1 MRLTVL
7 GRFGPFPPPG
17 GACSGY
23 LVESGDTR
31 LLLDCGSGV
40 IANLRRVCPAAG
52 LTGVVVSHWHMDH
65 ASDLGVLRYALEAQA
80 AARLPVVA
88 PATPDDAASLFLG
101 NGAFLWKPSRPE
113 CEYSFGS
120 LTVRLFPVV
129 HPVETYAVRV
139 SDGVHSLFYTG
150 DTAYFP
156 ELAKAVAGADVLLA
170 DACFAGAACAPR
182 PVHMTAAE
190 TARLAR
196 ESGAKRLLL
205 THLDGETEAAAATLE
220 RIVAAGIDFS
230 PAMVV
235 QDMGI
240 MDI

>member
-7 GRFGPFPPPG
+7 GRFGPFPAPG

-40 IANLRRVCPAAG
+40 VSNLLRVCAVER
-52 LTGVVVSHWHMDH
+52 LSGVVLSHLHMDH
-65 ASDLGVLRYALEAQA
+65 ASDLGVLRYALEAHKRQL
-80 AARLPVVA
+80 RIIA
-88 PATPDDAASLFLG
+88 PKTPSDAAELLLDDHE
-101 NGAFLWKPSRPE
+101 AFLWEAAGAGQKYRI
-113 CEYSFGS
+113 GG
-120 LTVRLFPVV
+120 LTVRLFPVQ
-129 HPVETYAVRV
+129 HPVETYAVLV
-139 SDGVHSLFYTG
+139 TDGDRRLFYTG
-150 DTAYFP
+150 DTGYFP
-156 ELAKAVAGADVLLA
+156 ALADMARGADAILA
-170 DACFAGAACAPR
+170 DACFAGAETAAR

-196 ESGAKRLLL
+196 TAGAKRLLL
-205 THLDGETEAAAATLE
+205 THMSGAPGASISLEA
-220 RIVAAGIDFS
+220 IVAAGIDFS

-240 MDI
+240 IDI

>member
-65 ASDLGVLRYALEAQA
+65 ASDLGVLCYALEAQA

-88 PATPDDAASLFLG
+88 PATPDDAASLFFG
-101 NGAFLWKPSRPE
+101 NGAFL
-113 CEYSFGS
+113 
-120 LTVRLFPVV
+120 
-129 HPVETYAVRV
+129 
-139 SDGVHSLFYTG
+139 
-150 DTAYFP
+150 
-156 ELAKAVAGADVLLA
+156 
-170 DACFAGAACAPR
+170 
-182 PVHMTAAE
+182 
-190 TARLAR
+190 
-196 ESGAKRLLL
+196 
-205 THLDGETEAAAATLE
+205 
-220 RIVAAGIDFS
+220 
-230 PAMVV
+230 
-235 QDMGI
+235 
-240 MDI
+240 